1 MSISRTLKEYL
12 DREQVKYNVL
22 PHREAYRAVVLAQL
36 LETPVQEMAKV
47 VIIKEDDWFVMIVL
61 QAGCH
66 IDPHRLREVFMTDD
80 VRLATEQEFK
90 NLFPDCELGAMP
102 PFGPLYGLP
111 VYVDR
116 SLTED
121 EYIVFEAGT
130 HSDAIRMRYRDFA
143 ALVFPVVV
151 DFHRSPTAV
160 G

>member
-12 DREQVKYNVL
+12 DREQVHFHVL
-22 PHREAYRAVVLAQL
+22 PHRETHRAVVLAQL

-47 VIIKEDDWFVMIVL
+47 VIIKEDDWFVMTVL
-61 QAGCH
+61 PAGCH

-80 VRLATEQEFK
+80 VQLATEQEFK
-90 NLFPDCELGAMP
+90 DLFPDCELGAMP

-130 HSDAIRMRYRDFA
+130 HSEAIRMRYQDFA

>member
-1 MSISRTLKEYL
+1 
-12 DREQVKYNVL
+12 
-22 PHREAYRAVVLAQL
+22 
-36 LETPVQEMAKV
+36 
-47 VIIKEDDWFVMIVL
+47 MIVL
-61 QAGCH
+61 QAGRH
-66 IDPHRLREVFMTDD
+66 IDPHHLREVFMTHD

-116 SLTED
+116 ALTED
-121 EYIVFEAGT
+121 DYIVFEAGT
-130 HSDAIRMRYRDFA
+130 HSEAIRMRYQDFA

-151 DFHRSPTAV
+151 DFHCSPTAV

>member
-66 IDPHRLREVFMTDD
+66 IDPLRLREVFMTDD

>member
-151 DFHRSPTAV
+151 DFHRSPAAV

>member
-1 MSISRTLKEYL
+1 MAISRTLKEYL
-12 DREQVKYNVL
+12 DREHVRYDIL
-22 PHREAYRAVVLAQL
+22 PHREAYRAVVLAEVLQ
-36 LETPVQEMAKV
+36 TPVREMVKV
-47 VIIKEDDWFVMIVL
+47 VILKVDDWFVMTVL
-61 QAGCH
+61 PAGWLV
-66 IDPHRLREVFMTDD
+66 DLHRLRNVFMTNH

-90 NLFPDCELGAMP
+90 DLFPDCELGAMP

-130 HSDAIRMRYRDFA
+130 HSEAIRMRYWDFA
-143 ALVFPVVV
+143 ALVFPVVEE
-151 DFHRSPTAV
+151 FHRLPSVV